1 MNTNMQDKIN
11 AIGKQYSKLIKAGL
25 EERGS
30 KGGITNGIGYTLG
43 KYLQTVIG
51 NLNRDFMMAHES
63 PAAFYEQGG
72 MFSIDKQLFNSIEEE
87 QVDDIWDADCI
98 QFTLSFRYFQTST
111 PSFDATAAFEAIK
124 KAMGLHKLRKDYQRE
139 YTAQDFTMARPI
151 VEAYYLQ
158 GYDYKPA

>member
-1 MNTNMQDKIN
+1 MKTIQDKIN
-11 AIGKQYSKLIKAGL
+11 ALGKEYSKLIKKGL
-25 EERGS
+25 AERGS

-51 NLNRDFMMAHES
+51 NLNRDIMQAYDD

-72 MFSIDKQLFNSIEEE
+72 VFSIEKVLFNSIEEE
-87 QVDDIWDADCI
+87 QVTDIWDADAI
-98 QFTLSFRYFQTST
+98 QFTLSFRYFQPST

-139 YTAQDFTMARPI
+139 YTAQDFMLARPI

-158 GYDYKPA
+158 AYDYNHA